1 MLRAEVDKMW
11 TDPRE
16 VLDIGLKS
24 VRPEFTKCL
33 ATSDQSSRESQVIWL
48 GGSTSTGITCDIP
61 PHWMETTAAPI
72 PPFRLHLSSLR

>member
-1 MLRAEVDKMW
+1 MFKAKTDKRL
-11 TDPRE
+11 TDPLEE
-16 VLDIGLKS
+16 VDIGLKS

-72 PPFRLHLSSLR
+72 PPFRRHLSSLR